1 MTVERMIR
9 IVIIEIRKVSAL
21 GNCDIMSFVSA
32 IVQCLQFGF
41 ELGSVFGY
49 VYLLFFG
56 NKNEKSGKKN
66 VQLIIGYRGMID
78 LVRRFG

>member
-1 MTVERMIR
+1 MMVECMIC
-9 IVIIEIRKVSAL
+9 IVIIEICKVLVL
-21 GNCDIMSFVSA
+21 GNCDIMSFVSV

-41 ELGSVFGY
+41 ESGSVFGY

-66 VQLIIGYRGMID
+66 VQLIIGYCGMID
-78 LVRRFG
+78 LVCCFG